1 MPEELARRVTARPAP
16 GAPAETRPGRILPSI
31 TAGTDEDQ
39 IQEIVG
45 RLERRYS
52 RDQISTGD
60 LTGRV
65 RRFYDGLRRGP
76 YPWFRRHLRRASR
89 AAIDRDAATGRLAGP
104 AFFLDDGY
112 RAAAGSEPFTVAP
125 R

>member
-1 MPEELARRVTARPAP
+1 M
-16 GAPAETRPGRILPSI
+16 PGRILPSI

-65 RRFYDGLRRGP
+65 RRFYDG
-76 YPWFRRHLRRASR
+76 F
-89 AAIDRDAATGRLAGP
+89 
-104 AFFLDDGY
+104 
-112 RAAAGSEPFTVAP
+112 AAARIRGFVGIFVERLVRRSIETPPPAG
-125 R
+125 